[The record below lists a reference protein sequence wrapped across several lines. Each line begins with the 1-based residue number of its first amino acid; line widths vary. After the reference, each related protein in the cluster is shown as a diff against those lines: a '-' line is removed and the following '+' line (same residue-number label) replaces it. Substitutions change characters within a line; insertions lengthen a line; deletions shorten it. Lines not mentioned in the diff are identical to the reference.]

1 MSVRNSEV
9 EFSGWTTFDVPNQ
22 FEDLKKQLAT
32 GSYYV
37 QNVLDL
43 GDINTRLQN
52 ISRIREPKELL
63 DMFPLFYSIAIH
75 FDKVS
80 INGRSQAVE
89 ILLRLTASE
98 MSEAQ
103 RRIHIGLGADDRR
116 FHLNIVKMLSCIL
129 AEYVIRFDNDQTNKS
144 SDFDMPAPKK
154 GKKVKEA
161 ENGGKTIVTSDT
173 LRDKCLKGL
182 CDILRSHI
190 KPLWD
195 SSIIDEQFVKCVTK
209 PCYHLLRRQDI
220 AKNPIVKENL
230 PLILTIMINK
240 FEHAREASIQFIQA
254 VKLYDSNS
262 SLLITVLNS
271 LLTDYQ
277 DTSLAIELLKEICET
292 NFVAAQADNTSAK
305 TMATFI
311 IDMARLDPHII
322 RTHIDQISD
331 LLTAES
337 HHIRVAALTAFCSVI
352 EKLLSSDDLDDG
364 QRKMRDDLLQI
375 LREHVSDITAFVR
388 QHCLQLW
395 TSLVQQKKVPVRQYI
410 RAFELGLDRLR
421 DSACA
426 VRKDAVTLVMH
437 MVLNNPYFVVDST
450 RAQFEERQNDAEAK
464 LAELRGELE
473 KLNKN
478 IKEQKSNKNGKVQ
491 SDEDDSGAEDKSI
504 DDDED
509 EEEEE
514 ENEMHVDNNQEKENT
529 NDDQSLQETLA
540 RVKLEEQVMRVE
552 EIVTL
557 YKDGLQF
564 MDLIEQANRHVVNL
578 FNSPTLADCKQAV
591 DFFVNLRHYRLVLP
605 NIEQSLRLMFSLI
618 WSIDKSICEAIT
630 QAFVK
635 IYFDVAP
642 TIPAAHVPLH
652 QARAI
657 IRALKGATFSEE
669 LCFEEILKQLIKGKK
684 IATEA
689 ITEALW
695 KFYKAPPDDNTD
707 VIAGKILS
715 FIVGNEVNTKLNDIT
730 DLIQAKEKNRRFVHI
745 SCLLL
750 QLAATPKK
758 IENGVRPK
766 QFRLPKTH
774 RLFEILGNI
783 IVSTFHDVSDRQW
796 TPMMESAFDV
806 IFKLADGPIKHIEN
820 IIKKLAVKTGVKLGG
835 VFKIPT
841 ASQSQQVFNEPM
853 DFENA
858 GYDSSQNQLSQ
869 QQQSQNPSFHHHTQ
883 TNSNSALMLV
893 RFLNCLGKAAVGIVY
908 YVDCTVKDELF
919 RRKEAKQTRVTDK
932 KSQQKPRKSVK
943 KRTKR
948 KTPDED
954 DENPSTSINEST
966 TSSSNLTL
974 NSTTNQTIDDD
985 QDDEMC
991 QVFGG
996 AEAEDPVDNEIGLYI
1011 QSICEK
1017 NSLLMQYKNILEQ
1030 ILLHPN
1036 EYREEA
1042 LQLSAT
1048 ICLCKFM
1055 LLSVELCET
1064 HAKMLFDLLKN
1075 STFESVRVAIMVLMN
1090 DFYLKYPLAF
1100 AAYSNDVYGCLRD
1113 RSDNVRLAAL
1123 KTISNLILKEMVKP
1137 KGQISEIALCIIDK
1151 HPQIAT
1157 LATSFFSEL
1166 AKRQHG
1172 EALFNILPDIFSN
1185 LVGGGLDKD
1194 RELIEEDFKC
1204 IMEFLFKYVNKEKQ
1218 TESLSEKLCQRFHLA
1233 DNNPPFMA

>member
-1 MSVRNSEV
+1 M
-9 EFSGWTTFDVPNQ
+9 
-22 FEDLKKQLAT
+22 
-32 GSYYV
+32 
-37 QNVLDL
+37 
-43 GDINTRLQN
+43 
-52 ISRIREPKELL
+52 
-63 DMFPLFYSIAIH
+63 
-75 FDKVS
+75 
-80 INGRSQAVE
+80 
-89 ILLRLTASE
+89 
-98 MSEAQ
+98 
-103 RRIHIGLGADDRR
+103 
-116 FHLNIVKMLSCIL
+116 
-129 AEYVIRFDNDQTNKS
+129 
-144 SDFDMPAPKK
+144 
-154 GKKVKEA
+154 
-161 ENGGKTIVTSDT
+161 
-173 LRDKCLKGL
+173 
-182 CDILRSHI
+182 
-190 KPLWD
+190 
-195 SSIIDEQFVKCVTK
+195 
-209 PCYHLLRRQDI
+209 
-220 AKNPIVKENL
+220 
-230 PLILTIMINK
+230 
-240 FEHAREASIQFIQA
+240 EH
-254 VKLYDSNS
+254 
-262 SLLITVLNS
+262 
-271 LLTDYQ
+271 
-277 DTSLAIELLKEICET
+277 C
-292 NFVAAQADNTSAK
+292 
-305 TMATFI
+305 
-311 IDMARLDPHII
+311 
-322 RTHIDQISD
+322 
-331 LLTAES
+331 S
-337 HHIRVAALTAFCSVI
+337 HHIRVAALTSLCSVI

-375 LREHVSDITAFVR
+375 LREHVSDVTAFVR

-395 TSLVQQKKVPVRQYI
+395 TTLVQQKKIPVRQYI

-426 VRKDAVTLVMH
+426 VRKDAVTLIMH

-450 RAQFEERQNDAEAK
+450 RTQFEERQKDAEIK
-464 LAELRGELE
+464 LTELREVLD

-478 IKEQKSNKNGKVQ
+478 IKGQQKTKEEKSE
-491 SDEDDSGAEDKSI
+491 SEDDDEDSGAEVDEMNV
-504 DDDED
+504 DDNQKKPTEENNNLNED
-509 EEEEE
+509 E
-514 ENEMHVDNNQEKENT
+514 
-529 NDDQSLQETLA
+529 SLQETLD
-540 RVKLEEQVMRVE
+540 RVKLEEQIMRIE

-557 YKDGLQF
+557 YKDGLRF

-618 WSIDKSICEAIT
+618 WSVDKSICEAIT

-642 TIPAAHVPLH
+642 TVPVAHIPLH

-684 IATEA
+684 ISTES

-695 KFYKAPPDDNTD
+695 KFYKAPSDDHTD
-707 VIAGKILS
+707 VISGKILT
-715 FIVGNEVNTKLNDIT
+715 FIVGNEVNAKLNDIT

-783 IVSTFHDVSDRQW
+783 IVSTFNDFSDRQW

-835 VFKIPT
+835 AFKIPLP
-841 ASQSQQVFNEPM
+841 SQSQPLSIESM

-858 GYDSSQNQLSQ
+858 GTESSQSQISQ
-869 QQQSQNPSFHHHTQ
+869 QHHHHHNHSQ
-883 TNSNSALMLV
+883 TNANSALLLV
-893 RFLNCLGKAAVGIVY
+893 RFLNCLGKAAVGIIY
-908 YVDCTVKDELF
+908 YVDCTVKDELL
-919 RRKEAKQTRVTDK
+919 RRKEAKQSAAVNK
-932 KSQQKPRKSVK
+932 KSEQKPRKSGK

-954 DENPSTSINEST
+954 DENQSTSMNET
-966 TSSSNLTL
+966 TNSGSNRTL
-974 NSTTNQTIDDD
+974 NSTNRTVDEE

-996 AEAEDPVDNEIGLYI
+996 AEAEDPVDNEVGLYI
-1011 QSICEK
+1011 QSLCEK
-1017 NSLLMQYKNILEQ
+1017 NSLLMQYKNVLEQ

-1064 HAKMLFDLLKN
+1064 HAKLLFDLLKN

-1151 HPQIAT
+1151 HSQIAT

-1185 LVGGGLDKD
+1185 LVGGGLDKE
-1194 RELIEEDFKC
+1194 RELSEDDFKS
-1204 IMEFLFKYVNKEKQ
+1204 IMEFLFKYVSKEKQ
-1218 TESLSEKLCQRFHLA
+1218 TENLSEKLMQRFHMA
-1233 DNNPPFMA
+1233 DNNPRLWRDLAYIMSKLTYNERALKGLLDHYNYYADKLVEDAVYESFITIVNNAKKNLGTKPDLKVVLDELSTRIEQARSSNGILIAVQQAQQKTKQQPKAARGGGAKKGKQAPSRSKAKVAQSDADDDDDDDDDLKENNNDDDENDFKRPAKKESKVQATSRSKRGAAVAARKKTAVVASDDDEDDD